1 MDKLI
6 IMSFNFYKIKNIILL
21 NNVNPQKLSH
31 LQKLSH
37 FQIYSTILYL
47 NIKRILKRE
56 ILI

>member
-21 NNVNPQKLSH
+21 NNVNPQKLS
-31 LQKLSH
+31 LL
-37 FQIYSTILYL
+37 QIYSTILDL